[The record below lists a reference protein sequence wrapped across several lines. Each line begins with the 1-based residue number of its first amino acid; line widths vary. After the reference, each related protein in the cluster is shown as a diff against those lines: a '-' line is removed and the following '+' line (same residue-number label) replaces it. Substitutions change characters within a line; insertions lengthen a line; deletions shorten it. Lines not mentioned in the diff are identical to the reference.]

1 MKLPSRTTS
10 TAIAWA
16 MAVCMTLSAVKTSA
30 DQDHPGLDPLFSQL
44 KTAPDQA
51 TADRITG
58 EIWSLWREVSNP
70 DVANAMAQGAQAMSA
85 KRYRSAYQYFTEV
98 IDRAPDFA
106 EGWNKRATV
115 LFLAKAYDRSIRDIK
130 EVLRLEP
137 RHFGALSGLGLIFL
151 RQGQFRPATQAFRD
165 ALAINPYLPRIREAL
180 DQLEHRQ
187 RSIDE
192 KNAI

>member
-1 MKLPSRTTS
+1 MEQKSHGT
-10 TAIAWA
+10 
-16 MAVCMTLSAVKTSA
+16 
-30 DQDHPGLDPLFSQL
+30 
-44 KTAPDQA
+44 
-51 TADRITG
+51 
-58 EIWSLWREVSNP
+58 
-70 DVANAMAQGAQAMSA
+70 
-85 KRYRSAYQYFTEV
+85 
-98 IDRAPDFA
+98 
-106 EGWNKRATV
+106 
-115 LFLAKAYDRSIRDIK
+115 FLVKAYDRSIWDIK

-151 RQGQFRPATQAFRD
+151 RQGQFGPATQAFRD